1 MSLSFYTVLTGLHA
15 FTEQLSVIS
24 DNLSNSETT
33 AYKSNGISFAEVLN
47 NAMSTNVT
55 DSVGNGVTVQDT
67 TASWT
72 QGSLSSTGNSN
83 NLAITGR
90 GFFVVTD
97 ASGTTY
103 YTRDGEFQ
111 YDSNENLVTAT
122 GLYVQGYKIND
133 DGSLGS
139 LSDINLSSSES
150 IQATASSEIT
160 ASINLNSAS
169 ATGDTYSATIN
180 TYDSLG
186 NEVPV
191 TIAFTKS
198 ASNTWTWTASIDSA
212 TGTASGSGT
221 LTFDSSGA
229 LESGTNP
236 TITLTLSNGA
246 TTPQTITWNL
256 YGSSGSTNGDVTQNA
271 SSSSLSSQSTDGT
284 TSGSLNSISVDKNG
298 VITGTYSNGETK
310 KLFEVALAD
319 FSNYE
324 GLKKT
329 GNSLYVESSTSGTAT
344 LGVAGSNQFGTLT
357 SGSLETSNVDTATEM
372 ANMIVA
378 QRAYEACARMFTVE
392 SEILQTTTN
401 MGK

>member
-1 MSLSFYTVLTGLHA
+1 MSASFYTVLTGLHA

-33 AYKSNGISFAEVLN
+33 AYKSNSISFAEVLN

-72 QGSLSSTGNSN
+72 QGSLSTTGNSN
-83 NLAITGR
+83 DIAITGK
-90 GFFVVTD
+90 GFFIVTD

-111 YDSNENLVTAT
+111 YDENRDLVTAD
-122 GLYVQGYKIND
+122 GLNVQGYKIND

-139 LSDINLSSSES
+139 LSDITLSSDA
-150 IQATASSEIT
+150 IPATATSEIT
-160 ASINLNSAS
+160 ASLNLNSAS
-169 ATGDTYSATIN
+169 ATSDTYSATIN

-186 NEVPV
+186 NEVPI
-191 TIAFTKS
+191 TITFTKS
-198 ASNTWTWTASIDSA
+198 AANTWTWTSSIDSA

-221 LTFDSSGA
+221 LTFSSSGA

-236 TITLTLSNGA
+236 TITLSLSNGA
-246 TTPQTITWNL
+246 VTPQTITWEL
-256 YGSSGSTNGDVTQNA
+256 YDSSGSSNGDVTQYA
-271 SSSSLSSQSTDGT
+271 SSSTLSNQSQDGT
-284 TSGSLNSISVDKNG
+284 ATGQLKSISVDKSG
-298 VITGTYSNGETK
+298 LITGTYSNGETK
-310 KLFEVALAD
+310 NLYQIALAD

-329 GNSLYVESSTSGTAT
+329 GNSLYIETSTSGTAT
-344 LGVAGSNQFGTLT
+344 VGVAGSNQFGTLT
-357 SGSLETSNVDTATEM
+357 SSSLETSNVDTATEM